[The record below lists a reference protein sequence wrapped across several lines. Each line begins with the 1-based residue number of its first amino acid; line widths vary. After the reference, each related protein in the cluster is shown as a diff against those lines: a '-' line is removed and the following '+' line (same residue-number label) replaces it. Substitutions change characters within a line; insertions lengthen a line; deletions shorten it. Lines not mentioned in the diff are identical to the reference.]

1 MLPFAAMLDPRSLQ
15 DRRDEIVESCR
26 KRRVQADVDGAIAA
40 QEEVTRLTTALGAA
54 GQARNE
60 HQKAGKR
67 KLEPAEREAHVA
79 EGRRL
84 KEEVA
89 GLEDQLRGAR
99 EALTEKLDP
108 IPNFIHRAVP
118 EGGEEDF
125 KELSR
130 WGEPRKF
137 DFEPRDHLQ
146 ICDHLDLVDFER
158 AAEVA
163 GQKWYYLKNDAVILE
178 LALQR
183 FALDRVMAAGYAPYT
198 TPDVART
205 EIVHAMGFNPRG
217 AETNIYSLEQD
228 DLCLVGTA
236 EIPLG
241 GLLLDQIVD
250 EDTLPL
256 RVAGISHCFRV
267 EAGAYGRESRGLY
280 RVHQFTKTEMF
291 VFCTPDQ
298 SDAMHEEL
306 LAIEEEIF
314 QALEVP
320 YRVIDVAS
328 GDLGAPAYRKFDIE
342 AWMPGRG
349 EGGSYGEITSASNC
363 TDYQAR
369 RLRAR
374 FRRKG
379 SKRNEFLHTLNGTA
393 VSNARTIMLL
403 LEVHQRADGSVAVP
417 EALQPYVGREV
428 LEPRS

>member
-1 MLPFAAMLDPRSLQ
+1 MLDPRSLEN
-15 DRRDEIVESCR
+15 RRDEIVESCR
-26 KRRVQADVDGAIAA
+26 KRRVDADVAGAIAA
-40 QEEVTRLTTALGAA
+40 HEAVTRLTTQLNNLNAT
-54 GQARNE
+54 RNE
-60 HQKAGKR
+60 HQKAGKG
-67 KLEPAEREAHVA
+67 KLDTAAREAHVA

-84 KEEVA
+84 KQEVA
-89 GLEDQLRGAR
+89 ALEEQLRAAR
-99 EALTEKLDP
+99 QSLDEKIDP
-108 IPNFIHRAVP
+108 LPNFIHPDVP

-125 KELSR
+125 AVLET
-130 WGEPRKF
+130 WGEIPRF
-137 DFEPRDHLQ
+137 DFEPRDHLALGEL
-146 ICDHLDLVDFER
+146 LDLLDFES
-158 AAEVA
+158 AAAVA
-163 GQKWYYLKNDAVILE
+163 GQKWYYLKNEAVLLE

-183 FALDRVMAAGYAPYT
+183 FALDRVMAAGFVPYT

-205 EIVHAMGFNPRG
+205 DVVHAMGFNPRG
-217 AETNIYSLEQD
+217 AETNIYSLDQG

-241 GLLLDQIVD
+241 GLLLDRIV
-250 EDTLPL
+250 EEEELPL

-291 VFCTPDQ
+291 VFCTPEQ
-298 SDAMHEEL
+298 SDDLHREL
-306 LAIEEEIF
+306 LAVEEGIF
-314 QALEVP
+314 RDLEVP

-342 AWMPGRG
+342 AWMPGRS

-379 SKRNEFLHTLNGTA
+379 AKKTEFVHTLNGTA
-393 VSNARTIMLL
+393 ISNARAILMLL
-403 LEVHQRADGSVAVP
+403 ENHQQADGSVRIP
-417 EALQPYVGREV
+417 KALTPYVGRDV
-428 LEPRS
+428 IVPRA